1 MFAESR
7 SVARLLLFT
16 LVTVMLVPAPL
27 GTHHATPNSGPASS
41 MRCTIPILGAG
52 GIRHGV
58 LIYEASSPPVGSAH
72 FSFGVLFNES
82 LRPIPS
88 LIVAWSSV
96 GLIFLRLFYGQ
107 VRVSASPDP
116 SRPSSS
122 Q

>member
-16 LVTVMLVPAPL
+16 LVTAMLVPAPL
-27 GTHHATPNSGPASS
+27 GNHHATPNSGPASS

-58 LIYEASSPPVGSAH
+58 LIYEASSPPEGSAH

-82 LRPIPS
+82 LRLRRGPDSELDRGVEFSRIDLP
-88 LIVAWSSV
+88 VAILWS
-96 GLIFLRLFYGQ
+96 G
-107 VRVSASPDP
+107 
-116 SRPSSS
+116 
-122 Q
+122 